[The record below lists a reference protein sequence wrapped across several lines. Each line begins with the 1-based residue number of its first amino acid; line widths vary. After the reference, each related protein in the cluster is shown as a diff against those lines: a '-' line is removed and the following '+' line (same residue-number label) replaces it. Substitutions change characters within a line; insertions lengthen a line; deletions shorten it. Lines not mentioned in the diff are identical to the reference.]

1 MGHHAAVQQPP
12 GTPAPLPVG
21 RAQAEMARALLSV
34 VLIAVAPQGQAS
46 PAALSR
52 AASVCND
59 SPVFAALDA
68 ADLRDLGRMVLR
80 SLAARGP
87 GPVIADVQGL
97 LPADMVDTALCLAI
111 RAARQGGVMP
121 PGAMDRLGALAA
133 RLGVPVDRFAPMV
146 EVLAILDRAPA

>member
-1 MGHHAAVQQPP
+1 MGHHAAVQQTA
-12 GTPAPLPVG
+12 GAQVALPIG
-21 RAQAEMARALLSV
+21 RAQAELARALLSV

-52 AASVCND
+52 AAHVCND
-59 SPVFAALDA
+59 SPVFAALDPA
-68 ADLRDLGRMVLR
+68 ALRDLGRMVLR
-80 SLAARGP
+80 SLSVRGP
-87 GPVIADVQGL
+87 GPVIADVQGM
-97 LPADMVDTALCLAI
+97 LPRDMVETALCLAI

-121 PGAMDRLGALAA
+121 PDAMDRLGALAQ